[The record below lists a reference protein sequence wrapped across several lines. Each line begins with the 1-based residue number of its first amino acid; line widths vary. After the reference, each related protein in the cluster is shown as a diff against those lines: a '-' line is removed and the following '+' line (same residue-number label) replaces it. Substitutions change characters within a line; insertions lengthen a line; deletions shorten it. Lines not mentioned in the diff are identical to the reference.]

1 MSSVGMTSV
10 SVASV
15 GVGSVSVGSV
25 SGALVLAGMLGT
37 TWLRDW
43 MGTLDR
49 PDMFGRFDMRDR
61 PDMGN
66 GTMRANDIRVRVAGI
81 SRPNARPAMPAT
93 LPIPAVLP
101 GPPTGP
107 RPGIGD
113 PHSIPVAAAIAGVGR
128 QELWQAHQSVII
140 RIHPREEPR
149 SLPLVRKPRSGKELV
164 QGQEAVVIR
173 VEPAEDLPGRQSL
186 GRCAGGTGTGML

>member
-1 MSSVGMTSV
+1 MMSSVGVTSV

-15 GVGSVSVGSV
+15 GVGSMSVGSV

-37 TWLRDW
+37 MWLRDW

-81 SRPNARPAMPAT
+81 SRPNARPAMPTT

-101 GPPTGP
+101 GPPAGPGP
-107 RPGIGD
+107 RIGD
-113 PHSIPVAAAIAGVGR
+113 LNRIPVAAAIAGVGR
-128 QELWQAHQSVII
+128 QELWQAHQSILI
-140 RIHPREEPR
+140 RIHPIEEPCR
-149 SLPLVRKPRSGKELV
+149 LLPVLNPRGGKELV
-164 QGQEAVVIR
+164 QGQEAVVVR
-173 VEPAEDLPGRQSL
+173 VEPTKYLPGR
-186 GRCAGGTGTGML
+186 